1 MAAPTGDYDS
11 YTAIGNRE
19 DLLDRIY
26 NISPVAVPFINMI
39 GTSKAK
45 AKLHEWQTDSLA
57 AAVTTNAQ
65 IEGDDVSGS
74 TSAPTTR
81 VQNYCQIS
89 RKDIVISETQ
99 EIVDKAGR
107 ESEVNYQMLKRTRE
121 LMRDIESTVTANQGY
136 VSGSTTLA
144 RKTRSLESFIVTN
157 ANRNGVS
164 TTVQGAS
171 TGAST
176 PGAGATIGSNG
187 ATDANTVRNITEA
200 FLKDVIQQVYA
211 AGSEDVSTIMCGPK
225 NKINIS
231 QFTGRAN
238 TTVYVR
244 DEEKIQGA
252 ASLYASDF
260 GDLKVVP
267 NRFQRERSVFVL
279 DPAYVALAWLRR
291 PKRDDLAKTGDAI
304 KKYVISEYALECRN
318 EAALGVIADL
328 TTTVN

>member
-1 MAAPTGDYDS
+1 MAAPTGDFSTYDA
-11 YTAIGNRE
+11 TGNRE
-19 DLLDRIY
+19 DLLDKIY
-26 NISPVAVPFINMI
+26 NISPINVPFTEMI

-57 AAVTTNAQ
+57 TAVTTNAQ

-74 TSAPTTR
+74 TSAATTR

-99 EIVDKAGR
+99 EVVDKAGR

-121 LMRDIESTVTANQGY
+121 LMRDIESTISQNQGFN
-136 VSGSTTLA
+136 SGGATTA
-144 RKTRSLESFIVTN
+144 RKTRTLESFITSN
-157 ANRNGVS
+157 SNRNNVS
-164 TTVQGAS
+164 TTAQGATAGAS
-171 TGAST
+171 TV
-176 PGAGATIGSNG
+176 GAGATIGSNA

-200 FLKDVIQQVYA
+200 FLKDVVQQCFA
-211 AGSEDVSTIMCGPK
+211 SGAEPSTIMCGPK

-244 DEEKIQGA
+244 NEEKIQGA

-267 NRFQRERSVFVL
+267 SRFQRERTVFVL
-279 DPAYVALAWLRR
+279 DPEYCAMAWLRR

-304 KKYVISEYALECRN
+304 KKYVIAEYALEIRN

>member
-1 MAAPTGDYDS
+1 MAAPTGDYSTYD
-11 YTAIGNRE
+11 AAGNRE

-26 NISPVAVPFINMI
+26 NISPIKVPFTEMI

-45 AKLHEWQTDSLA
+45 AKLHEWQTDSLTA
-57 AAVTTNAQ
+57 ATTANAQ
-65 IEGDDVSGS
+65 IEGDDVAGT
-74 TSAPTTR
+74 TSSPTTR
-81 VQNYCQIS
+81 IQNYCQIS

-99 EIVDKAGR
+99 EVVDKAGR

-121 LMRDIESTVTANQGY
+121 LMRDVESVIVSNQGF
-136 VSGSTTLA
+136 VSGSATLA
-144 RKTRSLESFIVTN
+144 RKTRSLESFITTN
-157 ANRNGVS
+157 SNRNNVS

-176 PGAGATIGSNG
+176 PGAGATIGSNA

-200 FLKDVIQQVYA
+200 FLKDVVQQAYA
-211 AGSEDVSTIMCGPK
+211 SGAEPSTVMSGPK
-225 NKINIS
+225 NKMNIS

-244 DEEKIQGA
+244 EEEKIQGA

-267 NRFQRERSVFVL
+267 NRFQRERTVFVL
-279 DPAYVALAWLRR
+279 DPEYCALAWLRR
-291 PKRDDLAKTGDAI
+291 PKRKDLAVTGDAT
-304 KKYVISEYALECRN
+304 KKFVICEYALEIRN
-318 EAALGVIADL
+318 EAAIGVIADL